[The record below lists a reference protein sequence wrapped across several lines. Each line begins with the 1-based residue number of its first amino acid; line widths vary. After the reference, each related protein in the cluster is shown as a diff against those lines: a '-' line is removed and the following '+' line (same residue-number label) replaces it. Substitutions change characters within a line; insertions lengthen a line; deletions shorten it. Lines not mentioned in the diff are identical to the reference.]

1 MTKRKRSF
9 GSFFLLTIFKGSQ
22 FMSLPI
28 LLASSSVYRKQL
40 LEKLQLP
47 FICASPDIDESIL
60 PGELPSNYVQR
71 LAIEK
76 AKALQADYPNHII
89 IGSDQCALLTVN
101 GEQQILGKPHT
112 VENAIQ
118 QLNQASGQQV
128 TFLTGL
134 CVYNSDN
141 QQCHSLVEPFSVHF
155 RTLTLPQIE
164 RYIAQEMP
172 LDCAGSFKS
181 EGLGIRLFSA
191 LKGRDPNSLI
201 GLPLI
206 ALVDLLEQQGIQV
219 L

>member
-1 MTKRKRSF
+1 
-9 GSFFLLTIFKGSQ
+9 
-22 FMSLPI
+22 MSLPL
-28 LLASSSVYRKQL
+28 LLASSSAYRKQL
-40 LEKLQLP
+40 LAKLQLP
-47 FICASPDIDESIL
+47 FTCASPDIDESIRL
-60 PGELPSNYVQR
+60 DESPHDYVQR

-76 AKALQADYPNHII
+76 AKALKDDFPNHII
-89 IGSDQCALLTVN
+89 IGSDQCAVLEVN
-101 GEQQILGKPHT
+101 GQQHTLGKPHT

-118 QLNQASGQQV
+118 QLSQASGQSV

-134 CVYNSDN
+134 CVYNSST
-141 QQCHSLVEPFSVHF
+141 QQEISLVEPFIVHF
-155 RTLTLPQIE
+155 RNLTLPQIE
-164 RYIAQEMP
+164 RYIDQENP

-191 LKGRDPNSLI
+191 LEGRDPNSLI

>member
-1 MTKRKRSF
+1 
-9 GSFFLLTIFKGSQ
+9 
-22 FMSLPI
+22 MSLPL

-47 FICASPDIDESIL
+47 FACASPDIDESML
-60 PGELPSNYVQR
+60 LNEDPHDYVQR

-76 AKALQADYPNHII
+76 ARALQDDFPNHLI
-89 IGSDQCALLTVN
+89 IGSDQCAVVQVDHQ
-101 GEQQILGKPHT
+101 QQILGKPHT
-112 VENAIQ
+112 VEKAIE
-118 QLNQASGQQV
+118 QLSQASGKTV

-134 CVYNSDN
+134 CVYNSST
-141 QQCHSLVEPFSVHF
+141 QQEISLVEPFTVHF
-155 RTLTLPQIE
+155 RDLTLQQIE
-164 RYIAQEMP
+164 RYIEQEKP

-191 LKGRDPNSLI
+191 LEGRDPNSLV

-206 ALVDLLEQQGIQV
+206 ALVDLLEQQGIRV

>member
-1 MTKRKRSF
+1 
-9 GSFFLLTIFKGSQ
+9 
-22 FMSLPI
+22 MSLPL
-28 LLASSSVYRKQL
+28 LLASSSAYRKQL

-47 FICASPDIDESIL
+47 FTCASPDIDESIL
-60 PGELPSNYVQR
+60 LDESPHDYVQR

-76 AKALQADYPNHII
+76 AKALKDDYPNHLI
-89 IGSDQCALLTVN
+89 IGSDQCAVLEAD
-101 GEQQILGKPHT
+101 GQQYVLGKPHT

-118 QLNQASGQQV
+118 QLSQASGQSV

-134 CVYNSDN
+134 CVYNSASRQEN
-141 QQCHSLVEPFSVHF
+141 SLVEPFIVHF
-155 RTLTLPQIE
+155 RNLTLPQIE
-164 RYIAQEMP
+164 RYIDQENP

-191 LKGRDPNSLI
+191 LEGRDPNSLI

-206 ALVDLLEQQGIQV
+206 ALVDLLEQQGIPV

>member
-1 MTKRKRSF
+1 
-9 GSFFLLTIFKGSQ
+9 
-22 FMSLPI
+22 MSLPL

-47 FICASPDIDESIL
+47 FACASPDIDESML
-60 PGELPSNYVQR
+60 LNEDPHDYVQR

-76 AKALQADYPNHII
+76 ARALQDDFPNHLI
-89 IGSDQCALLTVN
+89 IGSDQCAVIQVDHQ
-101 GEQQILGKPHT
+101 QQILGKPHT
-112 VENAIQ
+112 VEKAIE
-118 QLNQASGQQV
+118 QLSQASGKTV

-134 CVYNSDN
+134 CVYNSST
-141 QQCHSLVEPFSVHF
+141 QQEISLVEPFTVHF
-155 RTLTLPQIE
+155 RDLTLQQIE
-164 RYIAQEMP
+164 RYIEQEKP

-191 LKGRDPNSLI
+191 LEGRDPNSLV

-206 ALVDLLEQQGIQV
+206 ALVDLLEQQGIRV

>member
-1 MTKRKRSF
+1 
-9 GSFFLLTIFKGSQ
+9 
-22 FMSLPI
+22 MSLPL
-28 LLASSSVYRKQL
+28 LLASSSAYRKQL

-47 FICASPDIDESIL
+47 FTCASPDIDESIRL
-60 PGELPSNYVQR
+60 DESPHNYVQR

-76 AKALQADYPNHII
+76 AKALKDDFSNHII
-89 IGSDQCALLTVN
+89 IGSDQCAVLEAN
-101 GEQQILGKPHT
+101 GQQYVLGKPHT

-118 QLNQASGQQV
+118 QLSQASGQSV

-134 CVYNSDN
+134 CVYNSAT
-141 QQCHSLVEPFSVHF
+141 QQENSLVEPFIVHF
-155 RTLTLPQIE
+155 RNLTLPQIE
-164 RYIAQEMP
+164 RYIDQDNP

-191 LKGRDPNSLI
+191 LEGRDPNSLI

>member
-1 MTKRKRSF
+1 
-9 GSFFLLTIFKGSQ
+9 
-22 FMSLPI
+22 MSLPL
-28 LLASSSVYRKQL
+28 LLASSSAYRKQL

-47 FICASPDIDESIL
+47 FTCASPDIDESIRL
-60 PGELPSNYVQR
+60 DESPHNYVQR

-76 AKALQADYPNHII
+76 AKALKDDFPNHII
-89 IGSDQCALLTVN
+89 IGSDQCAVLEAK
-101 GEQQILGKPHT
+101 GQQYVLGKPDT

-118 QLNQASGQQV
+118 QLSQASGQSV

-134 CVYNSDN
+134 CVYNSAT
-141 QQCHSLVEPFSVHF
+141 QQEISLVEPFIVHF
-155 RTLTLPQIE
+155 RNLTRTQIE
-164 RYIAQEMP
+164 RYIDQENP

-191 LKGRDPNSLI
+191 LEGRDPNSLI